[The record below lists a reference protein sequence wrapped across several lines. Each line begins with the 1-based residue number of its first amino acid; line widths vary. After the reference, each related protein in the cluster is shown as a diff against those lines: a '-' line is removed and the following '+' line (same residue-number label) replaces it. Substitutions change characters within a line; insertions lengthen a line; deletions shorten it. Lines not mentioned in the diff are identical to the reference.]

1 MAPRK
6 NDFAGGSK
14 WVKQPNIPRLKI
26 IIKAFT
32 CFLNSPLVSMVEG
45 ESISNMRPCERVRE
59 DEDDDGEQRV
69 NAVFF
74 FFLIRRIN
82 DLITN
87 F

>member
-1 MAPRK
+1 M
-6 NDFAGGSK
+6 
-14 WVKQPNIPRLKI
+14 KQPNTPRLKI

-74 FFLIRRIN
+74 FN
-82 DLITN
+82 KKN
-87 F
+87 